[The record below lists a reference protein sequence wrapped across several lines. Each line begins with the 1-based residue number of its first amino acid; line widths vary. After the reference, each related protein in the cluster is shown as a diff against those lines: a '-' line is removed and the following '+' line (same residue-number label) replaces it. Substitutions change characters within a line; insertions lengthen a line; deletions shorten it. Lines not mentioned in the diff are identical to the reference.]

1 MKVYSEGTITHLQ
14 GDITHAEITL
24 NIINSLDEALH
35 MTTRTGEKKIQ
46 IVCDKIKSAD
56 ISGLQ
61 LLSVWMQCARLRGL
75 DPELV
80 DLPEKFKKVMLKSEM
95 IH

>member
-1 MKVYSEGTITHLQ
+1 
-14 GDITHAEITL
+14 
-24 NIINSLDEALH
+24 
-35 MTTRTGEKKIQ
+35 
-46 IVCDKIKSAD
+46 
-56 ISGLQ
+56 
-61 LLSVWMQCARLRGL
+61 MQCARLRGL